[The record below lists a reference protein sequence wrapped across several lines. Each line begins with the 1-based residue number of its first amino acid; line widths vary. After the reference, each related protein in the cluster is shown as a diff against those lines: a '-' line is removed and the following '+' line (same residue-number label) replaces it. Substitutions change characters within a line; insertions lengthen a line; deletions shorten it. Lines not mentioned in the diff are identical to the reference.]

1 MNRRTIFI
9 ILAALA
15 LALVVGLVWFWF
27 FTGDNTAP
35 VATGSFGTGENKTT
49 GTTGTTNNTNNIPS
63 NTLPTGTTG
72 ASTGAGGQSYGG
84 QTFSTTGVG
93 GVDAVP
99 GVAWLG
105 GSSFGVSGGGGGG
118 PTTSFIPSTV
128 NQLNDG
134 TVGGSPG
141 IIGSFGGTDIGSS
154 NNGFGA
160 AGLLGAAAGCVAL
173 FAFSEVTGNVDA
185 TLAGTKAIV
194 GGFVLTYDF
203 NAYKQGSQTQFKD
216 VKDCLA
222 RTIAKAIIQQ
232 ITSSIVNWINS
243 GFNGQ
248 PSFVRNYNQFFNNV
262 GDQAAGEFIRG
273 TGLAFLCSPFQLQ
286 IRIAIAQ
293 SYARRGAASCTLTGV
308 IKNINSFMNGNFSQG
323 GWGGL
328 LQFTTIPTNNPF
340 GAYAYAQI
348 GLQSSISN
356 AQTNARN
363 NLSPGGF
370 ISLQKCD
377 PSKGQTPAKGNC
389 PVSTPGTL
397 IEAAMKKTAVDVPY
411 DSLNLAKS
419 FDEIINA
426 LITQLTTRMLY
437 QGLSTLSG
445 QNGYAANYLTPEQQK
460 AQTDA
465 QVLLNQLQGYLQV
478 AQQYGSAQQ
487 GSISDIQ
494 NTQQQLHTL
503 LDCYNGKGK
512 TAQAS
517 STQEVINN
525 YDVSIALYNA
535 NITKANQSIALL
547 QDLQTQTIN
556 VASAADVSA
565 VKSRFND
572 ALASGAIISQ
582 ADVTNAQQDRTT
594 LQSYLAGRNSATS
607 ADLQQ
612 CNAL

>member
-1 MNRRTIFI
+1 MNRRIFFI
-9 ILAALA
+9 ILAALG

-27 FTGDNTAP
+27 FTGTPPAP
-35 VATGSFGTGENKTT
+35 ATGSFGTGTNKTT
-49 GTTGTTNNTNNIPS
+49 STTGVTNNTNNIPS

-72 ASTGAGGQSYGG
+72 ASTGAGSQSYGG
-84 QTFSTTGVG
+84 ATFSTGSVG
-93 GVDAVP
+93 GVDTVP

-105 GSSFGVSGGGGGG
+105 GTSGGGAGWSGG
-118 PTTSFIPSTV
+118 PTTSFVPSTI

-134 TVGGSPG
+134 TVGGTPG
-141 IIGSFGGTDIGSS
+141 IIGSFGGTNVNGGG
-154 NNGFGA
+154 NNGFGV
-160 AGLLGAAAGCVAL
+160 AGLAGAAAGCAL
-173 FAFSEVTGNVDA
+173 LFTFKA
-185 TLAGTKAIV
+185 AGTAQAGV
-194 GGFVLTYDF
+194 EGTTALGGGFVLVYDLHA
-203 NAYKQGSQTQFKD
+203 NAKQAAPQYKDMG
-216 VKDCLA
+216 DCLM
-222 RTIAKAIIQQ
+222 RTIAKAVLQQ

-243 GFNGQ
+243 GFNGK
-248 PSFVRNYNQFFNNV
+248 PSFVTNFNQFFNNV

-273 TGLAFLCSPFQLQ
+273 TGLAFLCSPFQMQ

-348 GLQSSISN
+348 GLQSSINS
-356 AQTNARN
+356 AQSNARN

-377 PSKGQTPAKGNC
+377 PPGSKNC
-389 PVSTPGTL
+389 KVTTPGTI
-397 IEAAMKKTAVDVPY
+397 IEGTLEK
-411 DSLNLAKS
+411 SLNIGQEQLAQIGVSGS
-419 FDEIINA
+419 FDAIVSA
-426 LITQLTTRMLY
+426 LLTQLTTKVLY

-445 QNGYAANYLTPEQQK
+445 SNGYAANYLTPEQQK

-478 AQQYGSAQQ
+478 AQQYGSVQQ

-503 LDCYNGKGK
+503 FDCYSGKGK
-512 TAQAS
+512 TAEAS
-517 STQEVINN
+517 STQEIITN
-525 YDVSIALYNA
+525 YDNSIAVYNA
-535 NITKANQSIALL
+535 NITKANQGIALL

>member
-1 MNRRTIFI
+1 MAVLF
-9 ILAALA
+9 AL
-15 LALVVGLVWFWF
+15 LVGVVWFF
-27 FTGDNTAP
+27 FFRTVDTTPSTTGN
-35 VATGSFGTGENKTT
+35 FGTGSNKTT
-49 GTTGTTNNTNNIPS
+49 STTGITNNTNNIPS

-105 GSSFGVSGGGGGG
+105 GSGFVGGGGAGG
-118 PTTSFIPSTV
+118 PTTNFVPKTI

-134 TVGGSPG
+134 TVGGTPG
-141 IIGSFGGTDIGSS
+141 IIGSFGGTDVGGGG

-160 AGLLGAAAGCVAL
+160 IGLAVGAAGCAMLGVFKA
-173 FAFSEVTGNVDA
+173 
-185 TLAGTKAIV
+185 AGEAQAAGETAA
-194 GGFVLTYDF
+194 GGLGGMVLVIDWRLNAKQAAPQYKDF
-203 NAYKQGSQTQFKD
+203 G
-216 VKDCLA
+216 DCIM
-222 RTIAKAIIQQ
+222 RTIAKAVLQQ

-243 GFNGQ
+243 GFNGK
-248 PSFVRNYNQFFNNV
+248 PSFVTNFNQFFNNV

-273 TGLAFLCSPFQLQ
+273 TGLSFLCSPFQLQ

-348 GLQSSISN
+348 GLQSSINS
-356 AQTNARN
+356 AQNNARN

-377 PSKGQTPAKGNC
+377 PPGSKNC
-389 PVSTPGTL
+389 KVTTPGTI
-397 IEAAMKKTAVDVPY
+397 IEGTLEK
-411 DSLNLAKS
+411 SLNIGQEQLAQIGVSGS
-419 FDEIINA
+419 FDAIVSA
-426 LITQLTTRMLY
+426 LLTQLTTKVLY

-445 QNGYAANYLTPEQQK
+445 TNGYAANYLTPEQQK

-465 QVLLNQLQGYLQV
+465 QVMLNQLQGYLQV
-478 AQQYGSAQQ
+478 AQQYGSVQQ

-503 LDCYNGKGK
+503 FDCYSGKGK
-512 TAQAS
+512 TAEAS
-517 STQEVINN
+517 STQEIITN
-525 YDVSIALYNA
+525 YDNSIAAYNA
-535 NITKANQSIALL
+535 NITKANQGIALL

-582 ADVTNAQQDRTT
+582 ADFTNASQDRTT
-594 LQSYLAGRNSATS
+594 LQSYLAGRNSATA